1 MVLAHGRST
10 EARFEAQRRCSYAVT
25 PETATRARL
34 DTAGRNNAILKMF
47 YGTSPATY
55 FEHVIGSDMRLH

>member
-1 MVLAHGRST
+1 MVLAHGQST
-10 EARFEAQRRCSYAVT
+10 EARFEARCRYSYALT
-25 PETATRARL
+25 PETDTRTRL

>member
-1 MVLAHGRST
+1 MAGQLKCALKPG
-10 EARFEAQRRCSYAVT
+10 AAALMLCP
-25 PETATRARL
+25 PETNTRTRL